1 MKSIKNLDY
10 FRKNEHERATRIG
23 GLVSTLCFAVIT
35 NCLILGDNIS
45 SIFLILKVFAT
56 CC

>member
-35 NCLILGDNIS
+35 NCFFLGDNIS